1 MENIAMLNLPVNPS
15 VRQQAEQI
23 LSNLG
28 IPLAT
33 AIDIYLRQITIVG
46 GIPFSIRMAPVP
58 DTMNA
63 DMMSADEINRS
74 LEAGYQDAISGCT
87 RDADDVF
94 ADLRK
99 QWAQ

>member
-1 MENIAMLNLPVNPS
+1 MENTATLSLPVNPS
-15 VRQQAEQI
+15 VKQQAEHI

-33 AIDIYLRQITIVG
+33 AID
-46 GIPFSIRMAPVP
+46 IPFSIRMAPVP

-63 DMMSADEINRS
+63 DMMSADEISQS
-74 LEAGYQDAISGCT
+74 LEAGYQDAISGRT